1 MLHGKGAGNYS
12 GKDQSWLTRSYESNR
27 IKGLNDESKLTD
39 SEKLIYE
46 ISGAQGG
53 GRTNSDT
60 YEIKQFPFP
69 TNPSIRRKQKVD
81 IRKVD
86 PRIGEMSD

>member
-1 MLHGKGAGNYS
+1 MLHGKGRGNY
-12 GKDQSWLTRSYESNR
+12 GPNDQSWMTNSFEEKRK
-27 IKGLNDESKLTD
+27 KGLLDRDKLTS
-39 SEKLIYE
+39 SERTKYE

-53 GRTNSDT
+53 GRTNPDT

-69 TNPSIRRKQKVD
+69 ETGKKTID

-86 PRIGEMSD
+86 PRIGEQSD